1 MKARVFETAF
11 ALSVL
16 ALVSSG
22 CANTMMLEFN
32 GRTIQV
38 NDLKQATL
46 ARGLE
51 VTYFD
56 GHLMKLN
63 GRESVNVNG
72 KELTVNGTNIS
83 HGASKHVLAPQQ
95 KLIIETDGQLRIAD
109 KEVPGSKSWWEFWK

>member
-1 MKARVFETAF
+1 MKSRFLGTSF
-11 ALSVL
+11 ALSLL

-38 NDLKQATL
+38 DDLKQATL

-56 GHLMKLN
+56 GHLLKVN
-63 GRESVNVNG
+63 GREAVNVNG
-72 KELTVNGTNIS
+72 KELTVNGQNVT
-83 HGASKHVLAPQQ
+83 HGVSKHVLSAQQ
-95 KLIIETDGQLRIAD
+95 KLVISSDGQLKIVD
-109 KEVPGSKSWWEFWK
+109 KASDAKSWWEFWK